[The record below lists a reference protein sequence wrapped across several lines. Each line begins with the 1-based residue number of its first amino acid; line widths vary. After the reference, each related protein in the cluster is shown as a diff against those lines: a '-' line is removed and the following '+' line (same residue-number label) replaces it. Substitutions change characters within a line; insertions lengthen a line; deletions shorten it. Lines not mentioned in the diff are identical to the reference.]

1 MIRKDNMIPV
11 SSSNLSAVGYDPAT
25 ETLTIA
31 FNDGGLYEYYN
42 VPQRIYEGLM
52 NSPSKGQYFH
62 RFIRDSYY
70 TTKLR

>member
-1 MIRKDNMIPV
+1 MIPV

-25 ETLTIA
+25 ETLTIE

-52 NSPSKGQYFH
+52 RDSSKGGYFH
-62 RFIRDSYY
+62 RFIRDSYN
-70 TTKLR
+70 THKIR